1 MPDAADSLVV
11 ENLTVD
17 HAGRRVVDGV
27 SLTVEPGKIAA
38 LFGPNGAGKSE
49 LVLSVAGIVPK
60 LSGRVS
66 VGGMDITSLRPEGIR
81 ALGVS
86 AVPEGHRVLTR
97 LSVDDNLRAAGAM
110 LNRDDLS
117 REVEAAYGIFSE
129 LRALK
134 SQNAGSLSGGQQQM
148 VALAQA
154 LVGRPRHLLVDEMS
168 LSLAP
173 VIVRRLMT
181 VIGRLKEAGIGIL
194 LIEQFTHLALGVAD
208 HAYVLNRGAV
218 QFAGSPQE
226 LRSDSSILREAYLGV

>member
-1 MPDAADSLVV
+1 MTGAADSLVV
-11 ENLTVD
+11 ENLTVEYS
-17 HAGRRVVDGV
+17 GRRVVNDV

-38 LFGPNGAGKSE
+38 VFGPNGAGKSE
-49 LVLSVAGIVPK
+49 LVLSIAGMLPK
-60 LSGRVS
+60 LSGRVRM
-66 VGGMDITSLRPEGIR
+66 GERDITSLRPEGIR

-86 AVPEGHRVLTR
+86 AVPEGHHVLTK

-110 LNRDDLS
+110 LGRHDLI
-117 REVEAAYGIFSE
+117 RGVDAAYETFSE
-129 LRALK
+129 LRPLK
-134 SQNAGSLSGGQQQM
+134 SQGAGSLSGGQQQM

-154 LVGRPRHLLVDEMS
+154 LVCRPRHLLIDEMS

-173 VIVRRLMT
+173 VIVKRLMT

-218 QFAGSPQE
+218 QFAGSPQD
-226 LRSDSSILREAYLGV
+226 LRSDLSILHEAYLGV

>member
-1 MPDAADSLVV
+1 MTNPAASLVV
-11 ENLTVD
+11 ENLSVD

-27 SLTVEPGKIAA
+27 SLTVGAGKIAA

-49 LVLSVAGIVPK
+49 LVLSIAGMLPK
-60 LSGRVS
+60 VSGRVTA
-66 VGGMDITSLRPEGIR
+66 GGRDITLLRPEAVR

-86 AVPEGHRVLTR
+86 AVPEGHHVLTK

-110 LNRDDLS
+110 LGRNDLS
-117 REVEAAYGIFSE
+117 RGVEAAYEIFSE
-129 LRALK
+129 LRPLK
-134 SQNAGSLSGGQQQM
+134 TQSAGSLSGGQQQM

-154 LVGRPRHLLVDEMS
+154 LVCRPTYLLVDEMS

-173 VIVRRLMT
+173 VIVKRLMT

-194 LIEQFTHLALGVAD
+194 LIEQFTHLALRVAD

-218 QFAGSPQE
+218 QFAGSPHE